1 MTYCPS
7 PTNGVVSFESLAA
20 PFLDEGEVVETSPG
34 CVLSPKRDFKIPEL
48 QLSSVALFSLRLL
61 PSAISDGAPCGTVFV
76 VGLLSALIHL
86 KYFNNHL

>member
-34 CVLSPKRDFKIPEL
+34 CALSIGRDFEIPAL
-48 QLSSVALFSLRLL
+48 PSSTALFPLQLL
-61 PSAISDGAPCGTVFV
+61 PSAISDGAPSGTVFV